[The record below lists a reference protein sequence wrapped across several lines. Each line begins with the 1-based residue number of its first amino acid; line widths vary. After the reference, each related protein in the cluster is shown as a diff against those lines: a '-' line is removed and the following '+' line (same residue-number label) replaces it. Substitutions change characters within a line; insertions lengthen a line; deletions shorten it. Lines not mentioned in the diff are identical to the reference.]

1 MTITPAG
8 ARRLRLSMLVLLAL
22 AYAVFMILAAF
33 APGSLAGPVAV
44 GGVTSFWFLY
54 GIGLI
59 WLVVLTTGIYVLAVN
74 AAEDAGR

>member
-1 MTITPAG
+1 MTITRAG

-33 APGSLAGPVAV
+33 APASLAGPLVD
-44 GGVTSFWFLY
+44 GGATSFWFVY
-54 GIGLI
+54 GICLI
-59 WLVVLTTGIYVLAVN
+59 WLVVLTTGLYVLAVN